1 MSSEQSSSVGANH
14 TSHTPEIP
22 ERNIPVVAFLG
33 PSGTFTEMAMLE
45 VAGRGWCDTPPTTTR
60 AGVTRTGTSEA
71 EDAGPES
78 TGAEATAPIDA
89 HGHCIVPL
97 PVDSP
102 RHAVDA
108 VIHGRADWA
117 CVAIESSVEGP
128 VTRTFDALAGAHP
141 LQIYREIAIPI
152 AFSILVRPDT
162 RPQDITTW
170 SAHPVA
176 RPQVTSWIDHHLPPT
191 ADFVAARS
199 NAAAAEMV
207 ARGEVDAAAAPARAG
222 QLYSLHS
229 LADGVADVAGAQT
242 RFVLVGKP
250 GKPTAHT
257 GHDRT
262 SVVFNVRN
270 EPGALARTLTVVSS
284 NGVDLTRIESRPT
297 RKALGEYRFYMDMSG
312 HISDPHVA
320 TALQHLHR
328 TVQVLRFLGSWPM
341 DDGPHVST
349 AAGQATTSDTVT
361 RSDTVAAAS
370 NMNPAQPSTAT
381 TATPAE
387 WFTAQ
392 EWVAHRAEGTAP
404 ETDVLW

>member
-1 MSSEQSSSVGANH
+1 MSSEQSKSVVTNQ
-14 TSHTPEIP
+14 TSHTPETS
-22 ERNIPVVAFLG
+22 ERDIPVVAFLG

-45 VAGRGWCDTPPTTTR
+45 FAGRGWCDTPPQG
-60 AGVTRTGTSEA
+60 ARTGAAGLESSGVKAA
-71 EDAGPES
+71 E
-78 TGAEATAPIDA
+78 PITA
-89 HGHCIVPL
+89 HGHRIVPL

-102 RHAVDA
+102 QHAVDA
-108 VIHGRADWA
+108 VIRGRADWA

-128 VTRTFDALAGAHP
+128 VTRTFDALAGSHP

-152 AFSILVRPDT
+152 AFSILVRPGT
-162 RPQDITTW
+162 RPQDIATW

-176 RPQVTSWIDHHLPPT
+176 RPQLTSWVDDHLPP
-191 ADFVAARS
+191 AEFVAAHS

-207 ARGEVDAAAAPARAG
+207 ALGEVDAAAAPARAG
-222 QLYSLHS
+222 QLYGLDS

-257 GHDRT
+257 GRDRT

-270 EPGALARTLTVVSS
+270 EPGALARMLTVVSS

-328 TVQVLRFLGSWPM
+328 TVQVLRFLGSWPI
-341 DDGPHVST
+341 DDGPHV
-349 AAGQATTSDTVT
+349 ATTSGQTVASDTVT
-361 RSDTVAAAS
+361 ASDVVAPS
-370 NMNPAQPSTAT
+370 STMSPDKPSTAT
-381 TATPAE
+381 PDE

-392 EWVAHRAEGTAP
+392 EWIAHRAEGTAP
-404 ETDVLW
+404 DTDVLW

>member
-1 MSSEQSSSVGANH
+1 MSSEQSSSVGAH
-14 TSHTPEIP
+14 QTSHTSDTS
-22 ERNIPVVAFLG
+22 ERDIPVVAFLG
-33 PSGTFTEMAMLE
+33 PSGTFTEMSMLE
-45 VAGRGWCDTPPTTTR
+45 FAGQGWCDTPPQGTR
-60 AGVTRTGTSEA
+60 AGAAGTGN
-71 EDAGPES
+71 
-78 TGAEATAPIDA
+78 TGVEATEPTVAN
-89 HGHCIVPL
+89 GHRIVPL

-102 RHAVDA
+102 QHAVDA
-108 VIHGRADWA
+108 VIRGRADWA

-128 VTRTFDALAGAHP
+128 VTRTFDALAGSHP

-152 AFSILVRPDT
+152 AFSILVRPGT
-162 RPQDITTW
+162 RPQDIATW

-176 RPQVTSWIDHHLPPT
+176 RPQVTSWVDDHLPP
-191 ADFVAARS
+191 AEFVAAHS

-222 QLYSLHS
+222 QLYGLDS

-257 GHDRT
+257 GRDRT

-328 TVQVLRFLGSWPM
+328 TVQVLRFLGSWPI
-341 DDGPHVST
+341 DDGPHV
-349 AAGQATTSDTVT
+349 ATTSGQAVA
-361 RSDTVAAAS
+361 SDVVPPSSTMS
-370 NMNPAQPSTAT
+370 PDKPSTAT
-381 TATPAE
+381 PDE

-392 EWVAHRAEGTAP
+392 EWIAHRAEGTAP

>member
-1 MSSEQSSSVGANH
+1 MSSEQSKSVVTNQ
-14 TSHTPEIP
+14 TSHTPETSERDIP
-22 ERNIPVVAFLG
+22 AVAFLG

-45 VAGRGWCDTPPTTTR
+45 FAGRGWCDTPPQGAR
-60 AGVTRTGTSEA
+60 AGAT
-71 EDAGPES
+71 GPES
-78 TGAEATAPIDA
+78 GGVKATEPITA
-89 HGHCIVPL
+89 HGHRIVPL

-102 RHAVDA
+102 QHAVDA
-108 VIHGRADWA
+108 VIRGRADWA

-128 VTRTFDALAGAHP
+128 VTRTFDALAGSHP

-152 AFSILVRPDT
+152 AFSILVRPGT
-162 RPQDITTW
+162 RPQGITTW

-176 RPQVTSWIDHHLPPT
+176 RPQVTSWIDHHLPP
-191 ADFVAARS
+191 AEFVAARS

-222 QLYSLHS
+222 QLYGLYS
-229 LADGVADVAGAQT
+229 LADGVADVTGAQT

-257 GHDRT
+257 GRDRT

-341 DDGPHVST
+341 DDGPH
-349 AAGQATTSDTVT
+349 GATTSGQ
-361 RSDTVAAAS
+361 AAAS
-370 NMNPAQPSTAT
+370 DAAAPSSTMSPDKPS

>member
-1 MSSEQSSSVGANH
+1 MSSEQSKSVVTNQ
-14 TSHTPEIP
+14 TSHTPETS
-22 ERNIPVVAFLG
+22 ERDIPVVAFLG

-45 VAGRGWCDTPPTTTR
+45 FAGRGWCDTPPQG
-60 AGVTRTGTSEA
+60 ARTGAAGLESSGVKAA
-71 EDAGPES
+71 E
-78 TGAEATAPIDA
+78 PITA
-89 HGHCIVPL
+89 HGHRIVPL

-102 RHAVDA
+102 QHAVDA
-108 VIHGRADWA
+108 VIRGRADWA

-128 VTRTFDALAGAHP
+128 VTRTFDVLAGSHP

-152 AFSILVRPDT
+152 AFSILVRPGT
-162 RPQDITTW
+162 RPQDIATW

-176 RPQVTSWIDHHLPPT
+176 RPQLTSWVDDHLPP
-191 ADFVAARS
+191 AEFVAAHS

-207 ARGEVDAAAAPARAG
+207 ALGEVDAAAAPARAG
-222 QLYSLHS
+222 QLYGLDS

-257 GHDRT
+257 GRDRT

-328 TVQVLRFLGSWPM
+328 TVQVLRFLGSWPI
-341 DDGPHVST
+341 DDGPHV
-349 AAGQATTSDTVT
+349 ATTSGQTVASDTVT
-361 RSDTVAAAS
+361 ASDVVAPS
-370 NMNPAQPSTAT
+370 STMSPDKPSTAT
-381 TATPAE
+381 PDE

-392 EWVAHRAEGTAP
+392 EWIAHRAEGTAP
-404 ETDVLW
+404 DTDVLW

>member
-1 MSSEQSSSVGANH
+1 MSSEQSKSVVTNQ
-14 TSHTPEIP
+14 TSHTPETS
-22 ERNIPVVAFLG
+22 ERDIPVVAFLG

-45 VAGRGWCDTPPTTTR
+45 FAGRGWCDTPPQG
-60 AGVTRTGTSEA
+60 ARTGA
-71 EDAGPES
+71 AGLES
-78 TGAEATAPIDA
+78 SGVKATEPITA
-89 HGHCIVPL
+89 HGHRIVPL

-102 RHAVDA
+102 QHAVDA
-108 VIHGRADWA
+108 VIRGRADWA

-128 VTRTFDALAGAHP
+128 VTRTFDALAGSHP
-141 LQIYREIAIPI
+141 LQIYREIAISI
-152 AFSILVRPDT
+152 AFSILVRPGT
-162 RPQDITTW
+162 CPQDITTW

-176 RPQVTSWIDHHLPPT
+176 RPQVTTWIDHHLPL
-191 ADFVAARS
+191 AKFVAARS
-199 NAAAAEMV
+199 NSAAAEMV

-222 QLYSLHS
+222 QLYGLDS
-229 LADGVADVAGAQT
+229 LADGVADVTGAQT

-328 TVQVLRFLGSWPM
+328 TVQVLRFLGSWPI
-341 DDGPHVST
+341 DDGPHV
-349 AAGQATTSDTVT
+349 ATTSGQTVASDTVT
-361 RSDTVAAAS
+361 ASDVVAPS
-370 NMNPAQPSTAT
+370 STMSPDKPSTAT
-381 TATPAE
+381 PDE

-392 EWVAHRAEGTAP
+392 EWIVHRAEGTAP
-404 ETDVLW
+404 DTDVLW

>member
-1 MSSEQSSSVGANH
+1 MSSEQSSSVGADQ
-14 TSHTPEIP
+14 TSHTSEAS
-22 ERNIPVVAFLG
+22 ERDIPVVAFLG

-45 VAGRGWCDTPPTTTR
+45 FAGHGWCDAPPQG
-60 AGVTRTGTSEA
+60 ARTGA
-71 EDAGPES
+71 AGPES
-78 TGAEATAPIDA
+78 SGVKAIDPITA
-89 HGHCIVPL
+89 HGHRIVPL

-102 RHAVDA
+102 QHAVDA
-108 VIHGRADWA
+108 VIRGRADWA

-128 VTRTFDALAGAHP
+128 VTRTFDALAGSHP

-152 AFSILVRPDT
+152 AFSILVRPGT
-162 RPQDITTW
+162 RPQDIVTW

-176 RPQVTSWIDHHLPPT
+176 RPQVTSWVDDHLPP
-191 ADFVAARS
+191 AEFVAAHS

-222 QLYSLHS
+222 QLYGLDS

-257 GHDRT
+257 GRDRT

-328 TVQVLRFLGSWPM
+328 TVQVLRFLGSWPI
-341 DDGPHVST
+341 DDGPHVATTS
-349 AAGQATTSDTVT
+349 GQAVASDTVT
-361 RSDTVAAAS
+361 ASDAVARSSTMSPDK
-370 NMNPAQPSTAT
+370 PSTAN
-381 TATPAE
+381 PDE

-392 EWVAHRAEGTAP
+392 EWIAHRAEGIAP
-404 ETDVLW
+404 DTDVLW

>member
-1 MSSEQSSSVGANH
+1 MSSEQSRSVGTNQ
-14 TSHTPEIP
+14 TSRTSEIP
-22 ERNIPVVAFLG
+22 ERDIPVVAFLG

-45 VAGRGWCDTPPTTTR
+45 FAGRGWCDTPPQTAK
-60 AGVTRTGTSEA
+60 AGVTGAGTSEA
-71 EDAGPES
+71 GDAGLDPTS
-78 TGAEATAPIDA
+78 TEATAPTA
-89 HGHCIVPL
+89 VHGHRIVPL

-102 RHAVDA
+102 QHAVDA

-152 AFSILVRPDT
+152 AFSILVRPGT
-162 RPQDITTW
+162 RAQDITTW

-176 RPQVTSWIDHHLPPT
+176 RPQVTSWIDHHFPPIE
-191 ADFVAARS
+191 FVVARS

-207 ARGEVDAAAAPARAG
+207 ARREVDAAAAPARAG
-222 QLYSLHS
+222 QLYGLHS

-257 GHDRT
+257 GRDRT

-312 HISDPHVA
+312 HISDPHVS

-341 DDGPHVST
+341 DDGPQ
-349 AAGQATTSDTVT
+349 AATSDTVVAP
-361 RSDTVAAAS
+361 DTVAPTS
-370 NMNPAQPSTAT
+370 DMRPDKSS

>member
-1 MSSEQSSSVGANH
+1 MSSEQSKSVGTNQ
-14 TSHTPEIP
+14 TSHTPETS
-22 ERNIPVVAFLG
+22 ERDIPVVAFLG

-45 VAGRGWCDTPPTTTR
+45 FAGRGWCDTPPQG
-60 AGVTRTGTSEA
+60 ARTGAAGLESSGVKAA
-71 EDAGPES
+71 E
-78 TGAEATAPIDA
+78 PITA
-89 HGHCIVPL
+89 HGHRIVPL

-102 RHAVDA
+102 QHAVDA
-108 VIHGRADWA
+108 VIRGRADWA

-128 VTRTFDALAGAHP
+128 VTRTFDVLAGSHP

-152 AFSILVRPDT
+152 AFSILVRPGT
-162 RPQDITTW
+162 RPQDIATW

-176 RPQVTSWIDHHLPPT
+176 RPQLTSWVDDHLPP
-191 ADFVAARS
+191 AEFVAAHS

-207 ARGEVDAAAAPARAG
+207 ALGEVDAAAAPARAG
-222 QLYSLHS
+222 QLYGLDS

-257 GHDRT
+257 GRDRT

-328 TVQVLRFLGSWPM
+328 TVQVLRFLGSWPI
-341 DDGPHVST
+341 DDGPHV
-349 AAGQATTSDTVT
+349 ATTSGQTVASDTVT
-361 RSDTVAAAS
+361 ASDVVAPS
-370 NMNPAQPSTAT
+370 STMSPDKPSTAT
-381 TATPAE
+381 PDE

-392 EWVAHRAEGTAP
+392 EWIAHRAEGTAP
-404 ETDVLW
+404 DTDVLW

>member
-1 MSSEQSSSVGANH
+1 MSSEQSRIVGTNQA
-14 TSHTPEIP
+14 SDTPGIP
-22 ERNIPVVAFLG
+22 DRDIPVVAFLG
-33 PSGTFTEMAMLE
+33 PSGTFTEIAMLE
-45 VAGRGWCDTPPTTTR
+45 FAARGWCETPPQAER
-60 AGVTRTGTSEA
+60 ARGTATETCEA
-71 EDAGPES
+71 GAAGPGK
-78 TGAEATAPIDA
+78 TGLEAIEPTVV
-89 HGHCIVPL
+89 HGHRIIPL
-97 PVDSP
+97 SADSP
-102 RHAVDA
+102 QHAVDA

-128 VTRTFDALAGAHP
+128 VTRTFDALAGSHP
-141 LQIYREIAIPI
+141 LQIYREIAISI
-152 AFSILVRPDT
+152 AFSILVRPGT
-162 RPQDITTW
+162 CPQDITTW

-176 RPQVTSWIDHHLPPT
+176 RPQVTTWIDHHLPL
-191 ADFVAARS
+191 AKFVAARS
-199 NAAAAEMV
+199 NSAAAEMV

-222 QLYSLHS
+222 QLYGLDS
-229 LADGVADVAGAQT
+229 LADGVADVTGAQT

-320 TALQHLHR
+320 TALQHLHS
-328 TVQVLRFLGSWPM
+328 TVQVLRFLGSWPI
-341 DDGPHVST
+341 DDGPR
-349 AAGQATTSDTVT
+349 ATMS
-361 RSDTVAAAS
+361 
-370 NMNPAQPSTAT
+370 

-392 EWVAHRAEGTAP
+392 EWVAHRAEGIVP

>member
-1 MSSEQSSSVGANH
+1 
-14 TSHTPEIP
+14 
-22 ERNIPVVAFLG
+22 
-33 PSGTFTEMAMLE
+33 MLE
-45 VAGRGWCDTPPTTTR
+45 FAGQGWCDTPPQGTR
-60 AGVTRTGTSEA
+60 AGAAGTGN
-71 EDAGPES
+71 
-78 TGAEATAPIDA
+78 TGVEATEPTVAN
-89 HGHCIVPL
+89 GHRIVPL

-102 RHAVDA
+102 QHAVDA
-108 VIHGRADWA
+108 VIRGRADWA

-128 VTRTFDALAGAHP
+128 VTRTFDALAGSHP

-152 AFSILVRPDT
+152 AFSILVRPGT
-162 RPQDITTW
+162 RPQDIATW

-176 RPQVTSWIDHHLPPT
+176 RPQVTSWVDDHLPP
-191 ADFVAARS
+191 AEFVAVHS
-199 NAAAAEMV
+199 NAEAAEMV

-222 QLYSLHS
+222 QLYGLDS

-257 GHDRT
+257 GRDRT

-328 TVQVLRFLGSWPM
+328 TVQVLRFLGSWPI
-341 DDGPHVST
+341 DDGPHVATTS
-349 AAGQATTSDTVT
+349 GQAVASDTVT
-361 RSDTVAAAS
+361 ASDVVAPS
-370 NMNPAQPSTAT
+370 STMSPDKPSTAT
-381 TATPAE
+381 PDE

-392 EWVAHRAEGTAP
+392 EWIAHRAEGTAP
-404 ETDVLW
+404 DTDVLW

>member
-1 MSSEQSSSVGANH
+1 MSSEQSKSVVTNQ
-14 TSHTPEIP
+14 TSHTPETS
-22 ERNIPVVAFLG
+22 ERDIPVVAFLG

-45 VAGRGWCDTPPTTTR
+45 FAGRGWCDTPPQG
-60 AGVTRTGTSEA
+60 ARTGAAGLESSGVKAA
-71 EDAGPES
+71 E
-78 TGAEATAPIDA
+78 PITA
-89 HGHCIVPL
+89 HGHRIVPL

-102 RHAVDA
+102 QHAVDA
-108 VIHGRADWA
+108 VIRGRADWA

-128 VTRTFDALAGAHP
+128 VTRTFDALAGSHP

-152 AFSILVRPDT
+152 AFSILVRPGT
-162 RPQDITTW
+162 RPQDIATW

-176 RPQVTSWIDHHLPPT
+176 RPQLTSWVDDHLPP
-191 ADFVAARS
+191 AEFVAAHS

-207 ARGEVDAAAAPARAG
+207 ALGEVDAAAAPARAG
-222 QLYSLHS
+222 QLYGLDS

-257 GHDRT
+257 GRDRT

-328 TVQVLRFLGSWPM
+328 TVQVLRFLGSWPI
-341 DDGPHVST
+341 DDGPHV
-349 AAGQATTSDTVT
+349 ATTSGQTVASDTVT
-361 RSDTVAAAS
+361 ASDVVAPS
-370 NMNPAQPSTAT
+370 STMSPDKPSTAT
-381 TATPAE
+381 PDE

-392 EWVAHRAEGTAP
+392 EWIVHRAEGTAP
-404 ETDVLW
+404 DTDVLW

>member
-1 MSSEQSSSVGANH
+1 MSSEQSSSVGAH
-14 TSHTPEIP
+14 QTSHTFDTS
-22 ERNIPVVAFLG
+22 ERDIPVVAFLG
-33 PSGTFTEMAMLE
+33 PSGTFTEMSMLE
-45 VAGRGWCDTPPTTTR
+45 FAGQGWCDTPPQGTR
-60 AGVTRTGTSEA
+60 ARAAETGNTGV
-71 EDAGPES
+71 
-78 TGAEATAPIDA
+78 EATEPTVAN
-89 HGHCIVPL
+89 GHRIVPL

-102 RHAVDA
+102 QHAVDA
-108 VIHGRADWA
+108 VIRGRADWA

-128 VTRTFDALAGAHP
+128 VTRTFDALAGSHP

-152 AFSILVRPDT
+152 AFSILVRPGT
-162 RPQDITTW
+162 RPQDIATW

-176 RPQVTSWIDHHLPPT
+176 RPQVTSWVDDHLPP
-191 ADFVAARS
+191 AEFVAAHS

-222 QLYSLHS
+222 QLYGLDS

-257 GHDRT
+257 GRDRT

-270 EPGALARTLTVVSS
+270 EPGALARALTVLSS

-328 TVQVLRFLGSWPM
+328 TVQVLRFLGSWPI
-341 DDGPHVST
+341 DDGPHV
-349 AAGQATTSDTVT
+349 ATTSGQAVA
-361 RSDTVAAAS
+361 SDVVPPSSTMS
-370 NMNPAQPSTAT
+370 PDKPSTAT
-381 TATPAE
+381 PDE

-392 EWVAHRAEGTAP
+392 EWIAHRAEGTAP
-404 ETDVLW
+404 DTDVLW

>member
-1 MSSEQSSSVGANH
+1 MSSEQSKSVVTNQ
-14 TSHTPEIP
+14 TSHTPETS
-22 ERNIPVVAFLG
+22 ERDIPVVAFLG

-45 VAGRGWCDTPPTTTR
+45 FAGRGWCDTPPQG
-60 AGVTRTGTSEA
+60 ARTGA
-71 EDAGPES
+71 AGLES
-78 TGAEATAPIDA
+78 SGVKATEPITA
-89 HGHCIVPL
+89 HGHRIVPL

-102 RHAVDA
+102 QHAVDA
-108 VIHGRADWA
+108 VIRGRADWA

-128 VTRTFDALAGAHP
+128 VTRTFDALAGSHP

-152 AFSILVRPDT
+152 AFSILVRPGT
-162 RPQDITTW
+162 CPQDITTW

-176 RPQVTSWIDHHLPPT
+176 RPQVTTWIDHHLPL
-191 ADFVAARS
+191 AKFVAARS
-199 NAAAAEMV
+199 NSAAAEMV

-222 QLYSLHS
+222 QLYGLDS
-229 LADGVADVAGAQT
+229 LADGVADVTGAQT

-320 TALQHLHR
+320 TALQHLHS
-328 TVQVLRFLGSWPM
+328 TVQVLRFLGSWPI
-341 DDGPHVST
+341 DDGPR
-349 AAGQATTSDTVT
+349 ATMS
-361 RSDTVAAAS
+361 
-370 NMNPAQPSTAT
+370 

-392 EWVAHRAEGTAP
+392 EWVAHRAEGIVP

>member
-1 MSSEQSSSVGANH
+1 MSSEQSKSVVTNQ
-14 TSHTPEIP
+14 TSHTPETS
-22 ERNIPVVAFLG
+22 ERDIPVVAFLG

-45 VAGRGWCDTPPTTTR
+45 FAGRGWCDTPPQG
-60 AGVTRTGTSEA
+60 ARTGAAGLESSVVKAA
-71 EDAGPES
+71 E
-78 TGAEATAPIDA
+78 PITA
-89 HGHCIVPL
+89 HGHRIVPL

-102 RHAVDA
+102 QHAVDA
-108 VIHGRADWA
+108 VIRGRADWA

-128 VTRTFDALAGAHP
+128 VTRTFDALAGSHP
-141 LQIYREIAIPI
+141 LQIYREIAISI
-152 AFSILVRPDT
+152 AFSILVRPGT
-162 RPQDITTW
+162 CPQDITTW

-176 RPQVTSWIDHHLPPT
+176 RPQVTTWIDHHLPL
-191 ADFVAARS
+191 AKFVAARS
-199 NAAAAEMV
+199 NSAAAEMV

-222 QLYSLHS
+222 QLYGLDS
-229 LADGVADVAGAQT
+229 LADGVADVTGAQT

-320 TALQHLHR
+320 TALQHLHS
-328 TVQVLRFLGSWPM
+328 TVQVLRFLGSWPI
-341 DDGPHVST
+341 DDGPR
-349 AAGQATTSDTVT
+349 ATMS
-361 RSDTVAAAS
+361 
-370 NMNPAQPSTAT
+370 

-392 EWVAHRAEGTAP
+392 EWVAHRAEGIVP

>member
-1 MSSEQSSSVGANH
+1 MSSEQSKSVGTNQ
-14 TSHTPEIP
+14 TSHTPETS
-22 ERNIPVVAFLG
+22 ERDIPVVAFLG

-45 VAGRGWCDTPPTTTR
+45 FAGRGWCDTPPQGAR
-60 AGVTRTGTSEA
+60 AGA
-71 EDAGPES
+71 AGPES
-78 TGAEATAPIDA
+78 GGVKATEPITA
-89 HGHCIVPL
+89 HGHRIVPL

-102 RHAVDA
+102 QHAVDA
-108 VIHGRADWA
+108 VIRGRADWA

-128 VTRTFDALAGAHP
+128 VTRTFDALAGSHP
-141 LQIYREIAIPI
+141 LQIYREIAISI
-152 AFSILVRPDT
+152 AFSILVRPGT
-162 RPQDITTW
+162 CPQDITTW

-176 RPQVTSWIDHHLPPT
+176 RPQVTTWIDHHLPL
-191 ADFVAARS
+191 AKFVAARS
-199 NAAAAEMV
+199 NSAAAEMV

-222 QLYSLHS
+222 QLYGLDS
-229 LADGVADVAGAQT
+229 LADGVADVTGAQT

-320 TALQHLHR
+320 TALQHLHS
-328 TVQVLRFLGSWPM
+328 TVQVLRFLGSWPI
-341 DDGPHVST
+341 DDGPR
-349 AAGQATTSDTVT
+349 ATMS
-361 RSDTVAAAS
+361 
-370 NMNPAQPSTAT
+370 

-392 EWVAHRAEGTAP
+392 EWVAHRAEGIVP

>member
-1 MSSEQSSSVGANH
+1 MSSEQSSSVGADQTN
-14 TSHTPEIP
+14 HTPETP
-22 ERNIPVVAFLG
+22 DRDIPVVAFLG

-45 VAGRGWCDTPPTTTR
+45 FAGHGWCDTPSQGTT
-60 AGVTRTGTSEA
+60 AGAAGAGMSEA
-71 EDAGPES
+71 ED
-78 TGAEATAPIDA
+78 TAPIIA
-89 HGHCIVPL
+89 HGHRIVPL

-102 RHAVDA
+102 QHAVDA
-108 VIHGRADWA
+108 VIRGRADWA

-128 VTRTFDALAGAHP
+128 VTRTFDALAGSHP

-152 AFSILVRPDT
+152 AFSILVRPGT
-162 RPQDITTW
+162 RPQGITTW

-176 RPQVTSWIDHHLPPT
+176 RPQVTSWIDHHLPP
-191 ADFVAARS
+191 AEFVAARS

-207 ARGEVDAAAAPARAG
+207 TRGEVDAAAAPARAG
-222 QLYSLHS
+222 QLYGLYS
-229 LADGVADVAGAQT
+229 LADGVADVTGAQT

-257 GHDRT
+257 GRDRT

-341 DDGPHVST
+341 DDGPHVVTTS
-349 AAGQATTSDTVT
+349 GQAATSDSVT
-361 RSDTVAAAS
+361 ASDTVAPTPTMS
-370 NMNPAQPSTAT
+370 PDKSS

-392 EWVAHRAEGTAP
+392 EWVAHRAEGTVP

>member
-1 MSSEQSSSVGANH
+1 MSSEQSSSVGAH
-14 TSHTPEIP
+14 QTSHTSDTS
-22 ERNIPVVAFLG
+22 ERDIPVVAFLG
-33 PSGTFTEMAMLE
+33 PSGTFTEMSMLE
-45 VAGRGWCDTPPTTTR
+45 FAGQGWCDTPPQGTR
-60 AGVTRTGTSEA
+60 AGAAGTGN
-71 EDAGPES
+71 
-78 TGAEATAPIDA
+78 TGVEATEPTVAN
-89 HGHCIVPL
+89 GHRIVPL

-102 RHAVDA
+102 QHAVDA
-108 VIHGRADWA
+108 VIRGRADWA

-128 VTRTFDALAGAHP
+128 VTRTFDALAGSHP

-152 AFSILVRPDT
+152 AFSILVRPGT
-162 RPQDITTW
+162 RPQDIATW

-176 RPQVTSWIDHHLPPT
+176 RPQVTSWVDDHLPP
-191 ADFVAARS
+191 AEFVAAHS

-222 QLYSLHS
+222 QLYGLDS

-257 GHDRT
+257 GRDRT

-270 EPGALARTLTVVSS
+270 EPGALARALTVVSS

-328 TVQVLRFLGSWPM
+328 TVQVLRFLGSWPI
-341 DDGPHVST
+341 DDGPHV
-349 AAGQATTSDTVT
+349 ATTSGQAVA
-361 RSDTVAAAS
+361 SDVVPPSSTMS
-370 NMNPAQPSTAT
+370 PDKPSTAT
-381 TATPAE
+381 PDE

-392 EWVAHRAEGTAP
+392 EWIAHRAEGTAP
-404 ETDVLW
+404 DTDVLW

>member
-1 MSSEQSSSVGANH
+1 MSSEQSKSVVTNQ
-14 TSHTPEIP
+14 TSHTPETS
-22 ERNIPVVAFLG
+22 ERDIPVVAFLG

-45 VAGRGWCDTPPTTTR
+45 FAGRGWCDTPPQG
-60 AGVTRTGTSEA
+60 ARTGA
-71 EDAGPES
+71 AGLES
-78 TGAEATAPIDA
+78 SGVKATEPITA
-89 HGHCIVPL
+89 HGHRIVPL

-102 RHAVDA
+102 QHAVDA
-108 VIHGRADWA
+108 VIRGRADWA

-128 VTRTFDALAGAHP
+128 VTRTFDALAGSHP
-141 LQIYREIAIPI
+141 LQIYREIAISI
-152 AFSILVRPDT
+152 AFSILVRPGT
-162 RPQDITTW
+162 RPQDIATW

-176 RPQVTSWIDHHLPPT
+176 RPQLTSWVDDHLPP
-191 ADFVAARS
+191 AEFVAAHS

-222 QLYSLHS
+222 QLYGLDS

-328 TVQVLRFLGSWPM
+328 TVQVLRFLGSWPI
-341 DDGPHVST
+341 DDGPHV
-349 AAGQATTSDTVT
+349 ATTSGQTVASDTVT
-361 RSDTVAAAS
+361 ASDVVAPS
-370 NMNPAQPSTAT
+370 STMSPDKPSTAT
-381 TATPAE
+381 PDE

-392 EWVAHRAEGTAP
+392 EWIVHRAEGTAP
-404 ETDVLW
+404 DTDVLW